1 MGSKLLKYIL
11 ILSKSFERKK
21 YRIISIIV
29 LHDEFQMNFIFLII
43 SLDHFLYESFL
54 YENSQG

>member
-1 MGSKLLKYIL
+1 MGSELLKYML

-29 LHDEFQMNFIFLII
+29 LHDEFSDEFYI
-43 SLDHFLYESFL
+43 SYHQS
-54 YENSQG
+54 